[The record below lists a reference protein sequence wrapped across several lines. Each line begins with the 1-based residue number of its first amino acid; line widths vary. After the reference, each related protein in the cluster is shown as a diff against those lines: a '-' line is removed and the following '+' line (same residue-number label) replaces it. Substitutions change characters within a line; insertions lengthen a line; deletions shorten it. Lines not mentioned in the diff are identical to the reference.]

1 MGIQWS
7 FLLATVRLYNAWQV
21 QIVADFSVPRGFVSS
36 SGHSGRSQ
44 WQQSLQSMNVRD
56 GKVDRTWLAAPAAAA
71 AAWLVCGWQQQL
83 RLLVGH
89 QLQHSG
95 TNVYPRPE
103 ICNGIPLSSHSI
115 TLRIRTV
122 CHALLFVRLFLLL
135 RWLGFSCNHHCAEH

>member
-7 FLLATVRLYNAWQV
+7 YLLATVRLYNAWQV
-21 QIVADFSVPRGFVSS
+21 QIVADFSVPRCFVSS
-36 SGHSGRSQ
+36 CGRSQ

-56 GKVDRTWLAAPAAAA
+56 GKVDRARLAAAAAA

-103 ICNGIPLSSHSI
+103 ICKN
-115 TLRIRTV
+115 
-122 CHALLFVRLFLLL
+122 
-135 RWLGFSCNHHCAEH
+135 

>member
-7 FLLATVRLYNAWQV
+7 FLLATVRLHNAWQV

-36 SGHSGRSQ
+36 SWRAE

-56 GKVDRTWLAAPAAAA
+56 GKVDRARLAAAA
-71 AAWLVCGWQQQL
+71 AAACFVCGGQQQL

-103 ICNGIPLSSHSI
+103 ICKN
-115 TLRIRTV
+115 
-122 CHALLFVRLFLLL
+122 
-135 RWLGFSCNHHCAEH
+135 